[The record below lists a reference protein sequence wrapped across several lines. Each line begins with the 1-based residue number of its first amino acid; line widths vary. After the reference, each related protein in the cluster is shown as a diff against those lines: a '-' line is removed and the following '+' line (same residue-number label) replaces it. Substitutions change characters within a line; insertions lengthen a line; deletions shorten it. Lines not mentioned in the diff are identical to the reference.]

1 MKKIFSDRSFRL
13 SIILTVIFLGTGI
26 AFLFMGLANY
36 SWILFVLLPLVLG
49 ISIGALPNKKWA
61 LYGGILTVV
70 LFLLFLLIQGLS
82 GFICIVMTLPIIVPL
97 IFVGSIITH
106 LVERYRQI
114 KTNDKLP
121 VLLLPLLVFLFA
133 APAERFLKQERKQV
147 IAVSTEQVFNY
158 TAEEVYDAIK
168 SVDTLIA
175 DKPFLM
181 NFDLP
186 VPVKCVLS
194 KEEVGG
200 TRTCYFRGGN
210 LSNGDFGG
218 GTITEKITA
227 LEKGKLLKMDV
238 VDYNLIGRKWLGF
251 KEAIYYFDKI
261 GNDKCKLTR
270 VTTYTSELTPRF
282 YWEPLEKIGIRQEH
296 DYVFANLTNDLRKKY
311 GR

>member
-1 MKKIFSDRSFRL
+1 MKKILADRSFRL
-13 SIILTVIFLGTGI
+13 SIILTFIFFGTGI
-26 AFLFMGLANY
+26 AFLFMGLADY
-36 SWILFVLLPLVLG
+36 IWILFALLPLVLG

-61 LYGGILTVV
+61 IYGGILAA
-70 LFLLFLLIQGLS
+70 LIFLGLLLAGALS
-82 GFICIVMTLPIIVPL
+82 GFICVIMSLPIIIPL
-97 IFVGSIITH
+97 IFLGTIIVH

-114 KTNDKLP
+114 KTKNTLP
-121 VLLLPLLVFLFA
+121 VLLFPLFVFMVA
-133 APAERFLKQERKQV
+133 APAERFLKQEKKQV
-147 IAVSTEQVFNY
+147 VEVRTEQVFNY
-158 TAEEVYDAIK
+158 SAEEVYDAIK

-175 DKPFLM
+175 EKPFLM

-200 TRTCYFRGGN
+200 IRTCYFRGGN

-227 LEKGKLLKMDV
+227 LERGKLLKMDV
-238 VDYNLIGRKWLGF
+238 TDYNLIGRKWLGF
-251 KEAIYYFDKI
+251 KEAIYYFEKI

-282 YWEPLEKIGIRQEH
+282 YWEPLEKIGIEQEH
-296 DYVFANLTNDLRKKY
+296 DYVFANLSNDLKKKY
-311 GR
+311 SR

>member
-1 MKKIFSDRSFRL
+1 MKEILKDRSFRL
-13 SIILTVIFLGTGI
+13 SIILTLIFLCTGI
-26 AFLFMGLANY
+26 AFLFMGIANY
-36 SWILFVLLPLVLG
+36 SWILFLLLPFLLG
-49 ISIGALPNKKWA
+49 IAIGVLPNGKWVM
-61 LYGGILTVV
+61 YGGILTAIVFLV
-70 LFLLFLLIQGLS
+70 FLLLAGLS
-82 GFICIVMTLPIIVPL
+82 GFICVVMSFPIIASL
-97 IFVGSIITH
+97 IFLGAIITH

-114 KTNDKLP
+114 KSKDTLP
-121 VLLLPLLVFLFA
+121 VLLFPLLVFMIA
-133 APAERFLKQERKQV
+133 APIERFLKEERKQV
-147 IAVSTEQVFNY
+147 IEVSTEQVFNY
-158 TAEEVYDAIK
+158 SAEEVYDAIK

-200 TRTCYFRGGN
+200 IRTCYFKGGN
-210 LSNGDFGG
+210 LSRGDFGG

-227 LEKGKLLKMDV
+227 LERGKLLKMDV

-270 VTTYTSELTPRF
+270 VTTYTSELTPRV

-296 DYVFANLTNDLRKKY
+296 DYVFANLSNDLKKKY